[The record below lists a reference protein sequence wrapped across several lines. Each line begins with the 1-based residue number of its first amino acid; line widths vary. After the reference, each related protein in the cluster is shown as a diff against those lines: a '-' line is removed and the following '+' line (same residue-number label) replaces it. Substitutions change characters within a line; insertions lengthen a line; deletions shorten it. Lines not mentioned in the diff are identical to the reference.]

1 MLRDIT
7 KEILNFTENYKN
19 YQNNLTNEKC
29 FSQKLTSNNKKCVY
43 DENKENCI
51 LSSSDDENYLPD
63 SKSNYNNPLL
73 PISKTNDD
81 IFKINLIN
89 KKLKN
94 KKFSIYNSAENVK
107 QKYLLENNDDDDIFS
122 NKKIKKIHPFHSS
135 ISEKKIYQS
144 QINFISS
151 KKHKLIH
158 FKIFK
163 EDDVITN
170 SPFYYDLLIENE
182 ADEDV
187 DTDRENLSNGYKLS
201 ILNIKEAIR
210 QFNPKKISHKIKFCH
225 KLKQKNNNF

>member
-7 KEILNFTENYKN
+7 KEILNFTENYKS
-19 YQNNLTNEKC
+19 YQNNLANEKY
-29 FSQKLTSNNKKCVY
+29 FSQKLKSNHKKTVY
-43 DENKENCI
+43 KENKENFY
-51 LSSSDDENYLPD
+51 LSSGDDENYLLD

-81 IFKINLIN
+81 RFKINLIN

-94 KKFSIYNSAENVK
+94 KKFSIYNSAENAK
-107 QKYLLENNDDDDIFS
+107 QKYLLENNGGNDIFS
-122 NKKIKKIHPFHSS
+122 NKKIKKIHPFQNS

-144 QINFISS
+144 QINLISS
-151 KKHKLIH
+151 KRKKFVH
-158 FKIFK
+158 FKIYK

-187 DTDRENLSNGYKLS
+187 DTDQENLLNGYKLS

-210 QFNPKKISHKIKFCH
+210 QFNPKKISHKIKFLH
-225 KLKQKNNNF
+225 KPKQKNNKF